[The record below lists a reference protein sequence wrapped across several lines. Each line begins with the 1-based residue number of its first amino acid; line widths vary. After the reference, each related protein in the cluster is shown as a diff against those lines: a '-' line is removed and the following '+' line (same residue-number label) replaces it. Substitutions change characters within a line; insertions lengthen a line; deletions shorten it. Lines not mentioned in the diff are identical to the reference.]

1 MADPMTGDPMTG
13 DQVTFVPVTPDR
25 ATDEAFYVL
34 RLGRLIDIIGASAS
48 AVAPLRLLDAGC
60 GTGRFTRAL
69 TRCGHLVDGIDSSEQ
84 SIEEC
89 RSQAIGTDRYTACR
103 LDAWAPTYLYDA
115 VVAVD
120 VLLRV
125 MADVVWRNSVVNLAG
140 LVRLGGQLVLSDHHA
155 ESDRLWGESMVAGSR
170 QGYLDVVLP
179 LGFGYVGFRP
189 YQFHGNA
196 AGFHV
201 FRRIA

>member
-13 DQVTFVPVTPDR
+13 DQVTFAPVTPDR
-25 ATDEAFYVL
+25 ATDEAFYAV

-48 AVAPLRLLDAGC
+48 AVAPRRLLDAGC

-69 TRCGHLVDGIDSSEQ
+69 TRWGHLVDGIDSSKE
-84 SIEEC
+84 SIEQC

-103 LDAWAPTYLYDA
+103 LDAWAPTYLYDV

-120 VLLRV
+120 VLFHV
-125 MADVVWRNSVVNLAG
+125 MDDAVWRNIVVSLAA
-140 LVRLGGQLVLSDHHA
+140 LVRLGGQLVLTDHDA
-155 ESDRLWGESMVAGSR
+155 EADRLWGESMVARSR

-179 LGFGYVGFRP
+179 LGFVYVGFRP
-189 YQFHGNA
+189 YRFRDNA
-196 AGFHV
+196 AGFHI